1 MTDVNGKTMFLSEE
15 VSRALLIVFY
25 KRSGVNPNRSLE
37 PKHIL
42 FSVAVTFNIS
52 RNMHIIRCLCYML
65 G

>member
-1 MTDVNGKTMFLSEE
+1 MWFLLAEI
-15 VSRALLIVFY
+15 L
-25 KRSGVNPNRSLE
+25 NPDWSLE
-37 PKHIL
+37 AKQIL